1 MTNYRHSEADLSAE
15 ESSWHYIEGYP
26 VFTNVSQKLITAEMI
41 KFHSDLK
48 NFFSIFFYKKSQ
60 KNWL

>member
-41 KFHSDLK
+41 KFHSD
-48 NFFSIFFYKKSQ
+48 
-60 KNWL
+60 